1 MAKKNVKTNA
11 QAETIVN
18 EVIKEDANMVENKNT
33 EAQAETKAIEAP
45 ATTETPAAPEF
56 PKQVI
61 LFTASRG
68 KNTQLNWYN
77 ITVNEDDKM
86 VKIKGCAAELPIQVA
101 EAVGNDKFIA
111 HVDKTT
117 IEKCV
122 AENKAIRGTASTFS
136 DVYNRY
142 TKVEDV
148 KGDKTEIVIGIFK
161 GILDAIEAGINDL
174 GWTRPEPEKEEKPEA
189 PKEATATEESEA
201 DTEDEGDDSEYDV
214 IDPFEVEEE

>member
-1 MAKKNVKTNA
+1 
-11 QAETIVN
+11 
-18 EVIKEDANMVENKNT
+18 MVENKNT
-33 EAQAETKAIEAP
+33 EAQAEAQAETKAIETP
-45 ATTETPAAPEF
+45 ATTEAPAAPEF

-77 ITVNEDDKM
+77 ITVNEDDEK
-86 VKIKGCAAELPIQVA
+86 VKIKGCAAELPTQVA
-101 EAVGNDKFIA
+101 EAAGTDKFIA
-111 HVDKTT
+111 LVDKTT
-117 IEKCV
+117 IERCV
-122 AENKAIRGTASTFS
+122 AENKAVRGTASTFS

-148 KGDKTEIVIGIFK
+148 KGDKTEIVLGIFK

-189 PKEATATEESEA
+189 PKEDAAVEEPEKEA
-201 DTEDEGDDSEYDV
+201 EEEV
-214 IDPFEVEEE
+214 ADPFEVEEE

>member
-33 EAQAETKAIEAP
+33 ETKAIETP
-45 ATTETPAAPEF
+45 ATTEAPAAPEF

-77 ITVNEDDKM
+77 ITVNEDDEM

-101 EAVGNDKFIA
+101 EAVGSDKFIA

-117 IEKCV
+117 IERCV
-122 AENKAIRGTASTFS
+122 AENKAVRGTASTFS

-148 KGDKTEIVIGIFK
+148 KGDKTEIVLGIFK

-174 GWTRPEPEKEEKPEA
+174 GWTRPEPEKEEKAEA
-189 PKEATATEESEA
+189 PKEKVGGIKKAPAVEEI
-201 DTEDEGDDSEYDV
+201 EDEGDDSEYDV

>member
-18 EVIKEDANMVENKNT
+18 EVIKEDTNMVENKNT
-33 EAQAETKAIEAP
+33 EAQAETKAIETP
-45 ATTETPAAPEF
+45 AITEAPAAPEF

-77 ITVNEDDKM
+77 ITVNEDDEK
-86 VKIKGCAAELPIQVA
+86 VKIKGCAAELPTQVA
-101 EAVGNDKFIA
+101 EAAGTDKFIA
-111 HVDKTT
+111 LVDKTT
-117 IEKCV
+117 IERCV
-122 AENKAIRGTASTFS
+122 TEGKAVRGTASTFS

-148 KGDKTEIVIGIFK
+148 KGDKTEIVLGIFK

-174 GWTRPEPEKEEKPEA
+174 GWTRPEPEKEEEAEA
-189 PKEATATEESEA
+189 PKENVGGIKKAETEEPEA
-201 DTEDEGDDSEYDV
+201 AAEEEV
-214 IDPFEVEEE
+214 ADPFEVEEE

>member
-33 EAQAETKAIEAP
+33 EAQVETKAIETP
-45 ATTETPAAPEF
+45 VTTEAPEAPEF

-77 ITVNEDDKM
+77 ITVNEDDEM

-101 EAVGNDKFIA
+101 EAVGADKFIA

-117 IEKCV
+117 IERCV
-122 AENKAIRGTASTFS
+122 TEGKAVRGTASTFS

-148 KGDKTEIVIGIFK
+148 KGDKTEIVLGIFK
-161 GILDAIEAGINDL
+161 GILNAIEAGINDL
-174 GWTRPEPEKEEKPEA
+174 GWTRPEPEKKEEAEA
-189 PKEATATEESEA
+189 PKEEVGGIKKAEIEEPEA
-201 DTEDEGDDSEYDV
+201 AEEEV
-214 IDPFEVEEE
+214 ADPFEVEEE